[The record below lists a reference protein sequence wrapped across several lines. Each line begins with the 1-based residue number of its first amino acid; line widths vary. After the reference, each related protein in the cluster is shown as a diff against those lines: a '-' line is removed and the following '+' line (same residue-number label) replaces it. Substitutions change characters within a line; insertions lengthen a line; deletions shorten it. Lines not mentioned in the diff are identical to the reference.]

1 MSDLKREKMTDKHL
15 LALTSLF
22 DGDFSIDW
30 IVELTGCKASKV
42 ITILEE
48 GVSKEYLVHRGAGVY
63 FFSNIGV
70 RKELSKDLNELEVS
84 GFHHQIAELLLK
96 ELPEDDNK
104 AQIVAFHLLYT
115 ENTIE
120 RCRYLIQAGDC
131 SLKTFKT
138 QQAFQCY
145 AKVLDD
151 LSNLAGEDVDR
162 LFAQTAIKYSKIS
175 TARHDTSKVV
185 ETLLSA
191 LSRAKK
197 LKDLSTQSL
206 LEMHIAKNEWL
217 LGNHSNAMKR
227 FDIGWKI
234 ATEVKDSKLQRSA
247 TTFGAF
253 FLFWQGRFKEAVE
266 SYETYVS
273 DVEKYPK
280 GGFPLLAT
288 ITLGYCY
295 SQIGQITQGLGMIDA
310 VRTLCLE
317 REDLNLASYTAGNMG
332 CIMADI
338 QNYDDAIAHIRIS
351 GKEAAEAN
359 NNWVRITG
367 YLVLAYS
374 YYHKGEQKKCLRYF
388 KDFLKQRKVIQ
399 ANVNLYPYLLELLW
413 LMEIGKLP
421 MLKGYSLEKEL
432 YRTIRS
438 KNIFMKGVAY
448 RYQALLYKK
457 EDESPQKITYS
468 LDQSRKWLEQSGHQF
483 QMAETQL
490 ELARIQV
497 KLGKKNEA
505 RETIKS
511 ASLLLTPYAEI
522 KLPDDLLFLT
532 EEQPIN
538 EQLFKEILHLG
549 QKVADVVH
557 SKDLLNRVLNSVN
570 RMTGAE
576 RCALFLLD
584 DMGGQSKFRLRA
596 SKNITQAQ
604 ITHPEFSSSM
614 QMLEKVC
621 ETGKGMIIE
630 ADDSDEADFF
640 SNESIKSRICVPMI
654 LRNKV
659 IGVLYNDN
667 RLLSSAFKKYDLDLL
682 GYFAAQAA
690 FAIDNAR
697 AYNEIKQLNQRLC
710 QEKEYYKEEHTQNL
724 KSNNIIGESSS
735 IKQVLSQVK
744 QVAET
749 EATALILGQTGVG
762 KELIAREIHNLSS
775 RKDKPFIRVHC
786 AALPESLIPS
796 ELFGHEKGAFT
807 GAISRRVGRF
817 ELADGGTLFLDE
829 IGDIPPDIQVRLLR
843 VLQTREF
850 ERVGGTETLQSD
862 FRLITATNKDLEL
875 EVKQNR
881 FRADLYYRLNVFPI
895 QVPNLVERKDDIPLL
910 ADYFLKIYAKKM
922 RKSFTGILDDEM
934 KNLLAY
940 DWPGNVRELENVIE
954 RGTILSLGQRF
965 HTPELRVSTTA
976 ENEYE
981 ENLSLQE
988 VEKIHILKVLKKTG
1002 WKVRGPGGAAEILK
1016 IHPSTLHF
1024 RMKKLGISRKN
1035 G

>member
-1 MSDLKREKMTDKHL
+1 MTDKHL
-15 LALTSLF
+15 LAITSLF
-22 DGDFSIDW
+22 DRDFSIDW

-48 GVSKEYLVHRGAGVY
+48 GVKKEYLVHRGAGIY
-63 FFSNIGV
+63 FFSNSET
-70 RKELSKDLNELEVS
+70 RMELSKELQEQEIS
-84 GFHHQIAELLLK
+84 DFHHQIAELLLK
-96 ELPEDDNK
+96 ELPEDDKK
-104 AQIVAFHLLYT
+104 AQIVAFHLLHT
-115 ENTIE
+115 KNTID
-120 RCRYLIQAGDC
+120 RCRYLIQAGDA
-131 SLKTFKT
+131 SQKAFKT
-138 QQAFQCY
+138 QKAFQCY

-151 LSNLAGEDVDR
+151 LSNLEGEDVDE

-185 ETLLSA
+185 ETLLNA
-191 LSRAKK
+191 LNRAKR
-197 LKDLSTQSL
+197 LRDLATQSL

-217 LGNHSNAMKR
+217 QGNHSSAMKR

-234 ATEVKDSKLQRSA
+234 ASGVNDYKLQRSA
-247 TTFGAF
+247 TTFGTF
-253 FLFWQGRFKEAVE
+253 FLYWQGRFKEAVE

-367 YLVLAYS
+367 YLVLAYC
-374 YYHKGEQKKCLRYF
+374 YYHKGEQKKSIRF
-388 KDFLKQRKVIQ
+388 FTDFLKQRKEIQ
-399 ANVNLYPYLLELLW
+399 ASVNLYPYVLELLW

-421 MLKGYSLEKEL
+421 PLKGYSLEQEL

-448 RYQALLYKK
+448 RYQALLFKK
-457 EDESPQKITYS
+457 EDEPLQKIIGS
-468 LDQSRKWLEQSGHQF
+468 LDQSLKWLEQSGHQF

-490 ELARIQV
+490 EIARIQV
-497 KLGKKNEA
+497 QQGKTSEA
-505 RETIKS
+505 REIIKS

-522 KLPDDLLFLT
+522 KLPEDLLFLT
-532 EEQPIN
+532 EDHPIN

-549 QKVADVVH
+549 QQVADVVH
-557 SKDLLNRVLNSVN
+557 SKDLLNRVLTSVN

-584 DMGGQSKFRLRA
+584 DADGQPKFRLRA

-614 QMLEKVC
+614 KMLERVC

-630 ADDSDEADFF
+630 ANESDEPDFF
-640 SNESIKSRICVPMI
+640 SNESIKSRICVPMT
-654 LRNKV
+654 LRNRV

-697 AYNEIKQLNQRLC
+697 AYNEIKQLNQRLS

-724 KSNNIIGESSS
+724 KSNNIIGESAS
-735 IKQVLSQVK
+735 IKEVLSQVK

-749 EATALILGQTGVG
+749 EATALILGHTGVG
-762 KELIAREIHNLSS
+762 KELVAREIHNLSS

-786 AALPESLIPS
+786 AALPENLIPS

-829 IGDIPPDIQVRLLR
+829 IGDIPPDVQVRLLR
-843 VLQTREF
+843 VIQTHEF
-850 ERVGGTETLQSD
+850 ERVGGSITLQSD
-862 FRLITATNKDLEL
+862 FRLITATNKDLEA
-875 EVKQNR
+875 EVKKNR

-895 QVPNLVERKDDIPLL
+895 RVPNLSERKEDIPLL
-910 ADYFLKIYAKKM
+910 ANYFLNIYSKKM
-922 RKSFTGILDDEM
+922 RKSFAGIPEEEM
-934 KNLLAY
+934 KNLLDY

-965 HTPELRVSTTA
+965 RTPELRISAIT

-981 ENLSLQE
+981 NNMSLQE
-988 VEKIHILKVLKKTG
+988 VEKRHILKVLKKTG

-1024 RMKKLGISRKN
+1024 RMKKLGISRDKI
-1035 G
+1035 